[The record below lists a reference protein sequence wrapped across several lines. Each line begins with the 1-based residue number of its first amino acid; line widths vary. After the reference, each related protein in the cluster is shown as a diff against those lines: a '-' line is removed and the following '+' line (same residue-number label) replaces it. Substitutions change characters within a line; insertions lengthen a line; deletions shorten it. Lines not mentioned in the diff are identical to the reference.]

1 MDANFRSRVE
11 TLLKEKGMTQR
22 QLAEKLGVS
31 EVTVSRWMTDGA
43 NGRNPSVQTLQK
55 IADVLQ
61 TTPDYLLGK
70 DVPENKGSSAGS
82 VLGGLVLTAGV
93 VIAAVALAKA
103 AGLLGEKDK
112 EEIEKILNQGGEK
125 MT

>member
-1 MDANFRSRVE
+1 MDANFKSRVE
-11 TLLKEKGMTQR
+11 TLLKSKGMTQR
-22 QLAEKLGVS
+22 ELAARLGVS

-43 NGRNPSVQTLQK
+43 NGRNPSVATLQR
-55 IADVLQ
+55 IAEVLE
-61 TTPDYLLGK
+61 TTPDHLLGK
-70 DVPENKGSSAGS
+70 DEPQQKNSSAGS

-112 EEIEKILNQGGEK
+112 EEIERILNQGGEK
-125 MT
+125 

>member
-1 MDANFRSRVE
+1 MDANFKNRVE
-11 TLLKEKGMTQR
+11 TLLKAKGMTQR
-22 QLAEKLGVS
+22 ELAAKLGVS

-55 IADVLQ
+55 IAEILE
-61 TTPDYLLGK
+61 TSPDYLLGK
-70 DVPENKGSSAGS
+70 EMPEQKSSSEGSA
-82 VLGGLVLTAGV
+82 LGGLVITAGV

-112 EEIEKILNQGGEK
+112 EEIEKILNQGG
-125 MT
+125 

>member
-1 MDANFRSRVE
+1 MDANFKNRVE
-11 TLLKEKGMTQR
+11 ALLKAKGMTQR
-22 QLAEKLGVS
+22 QLAERLGVS

-55 IADVLQ
+55 IANILE

-70 DVPENKGSSAGS
+70 DETMQQQETSSAGS

-112 EEIEKILNQGGEK
+112 EEIEKILNQGGN
-125 MT
+125 